1 MRERIQVWRDN
12 CGWIFRY
19 WKPVRK
25 YLVLLFFF
33 TLLSSA
39 VALGFPLVFRYLL
52 DNVGVVLGTPQSSQF
67 TKIILVLAGLA
78 VARLLA
84 GFYPGARGIINSVI
98 GLGVRD
104 DVFRSI
110 MRKDWRFF
118 NAFRPGDL
126 TTRLTEDITEYPRI
140 AWFACSAFF
149 RALESAS
156 RLLFCL
162 GVMIFMSWKLSILAL
177 APLPVMLF
185 IFYTVEHRIG
195 KRVEES
201 RKATSHTNDLL
212 DSTFDGIAIVKAYRA
227 EKPLA
232 ARLHRL
238 LNQRFEIDLSL
249 TKLEMIIHGVYSLI
263 GQVGKVTV
271 MLAGGLMVIRGS
283 IGLGDFYA
291 FYVYLDMLLAPMMD
305 IPNLFVASRQA
316 FVSVERER
324 EIQDYPEKQDPLHSQ
339 KIEKVSEIAMTDA
352 GFNYE
357 GSGGVSGITLTARAP
372 SVIAV
377 VGEVGAGKSTL
388 LKMLAGLLPV
398 TSGEVLV
405 NGLPRENVDLRE
417 TIGFV
422 PQESLLLGES
432 VTDNV
437 RFGREWLRDRDVEQA
452 LADAGVRPEEFQG
465 DKMLGQRGTG
475 ASGGQRQR
483 VAIARA
489 LAGNPSLLLLDDCTA
504 ALDAGKEA
512 EFWSSF
518 REGDHGVLAFV
529 VTHREA
535 TVRQSD
541 MVIFIH
547 RGRHVATGTHR
558 ELLAGNS
565 EYAGVIRGMEILSAE
580 GIEHEYA

>member
-1 MRERIQVWRDN
+1 VTKVHERLNVWREN
-12 CGWIFRY
+12 CGWIFQY

-52 DNVGVVLGTPQSSQF
+52 DNVDVVLGTPESSEF
-67 TKIILVLAGLA
+67 TRIIMVLGALA
-78 VARLLA
+78 VARLFA

-126 TTRLTEDITEYPRI
+126 TTRLTEDISEYPRI

-162 GVMIFMSWKLSILAL
+162 GVMIFMSWQLSILAL

-238 LNQRFEIDLSL
+238 LNMRFGIDLSL
-249 TKLEMIIHGVYSLI
+249 TRLEMIIHGVYSMI

-271 MLAGGLMVIRGS
+271 MLAGGIMVIRGR

-324 EIQDYPEKQDPLHSQ
+324 EIQNYPEKVEPLLVQ
-339 KIEKVSEIAMTDA
+339 RIDAVTEIVMENA
-352 GFNYE
+352 GFLYDDAQ
-357 GSGGVSGITLTARAP
+357 GVTGLSFKAEAP
-372 SVIAV
+372 MVVAV

-398 TSGEVLV
+398 DQGEIRV
-405 NGLPRENVDLRE
+405 NGVPRGLADLRE
-417 TIGFV
+417 TIGYV

-437 RFGREWLRDRDVEQA
+437 RFGRDRVSDNDVEKA
-452 LADAGVRPEEFQG
+452 LIDAGVQTGEFLG
-465 DKMLGQRGTG
+465 SKMLGQRGTG

-489 LAGNPSLLLLDDCTA
+489 LAGKPSLLLLDDCTA

-512 EFWSSF
+512 EFWKRF
-518 REGDHGVLAFV
+518 REMESRAIAFV

-535 TVRQSD
+535 TVKQCDS
-541 MVIFIH
+541 VIFIH
-547 RGRHVATGTHR
+547 RGRHSATGTHF
-558 ELLAGNS
+558 ELLAENR
-565 EYAGVIRGMEILSAE
+565 EYSGVIRGMEILE
-580 GIEHEYA
+580 N

>member
-1 MRERIQVWRDN
+1 MHERLKVWREN
-12 CGWIFRY
+12 CGWIFQY

-52 DNVGVVLGTPQSSQF
+52 DNVDVVLGTPESSEF
-67 TKIILVLAGLA
+67 TRIIMVLGALA
-78 VARLLA
+78 VARLFA

-126 TTRLTEDITEYPRI
+126 TTRLTEDISEYPRI

-162 GVMIFMSWKLSILAL
+162 GVMIFMSWQLSILAL

-238 LNQRFEIDLSL
+238 LNMRFGIDLSL
-249 TKLEMIIHGVYSLI
+249 TRLEMIIHGVYSMI

-271 MLAGGLMVIRGS
+271 MLAGGIMVIRGR

-324 EIQDYPEKQDPLHSQ
+324 EIQNYPEKVEPLLVQ
-339 KIEKVSEIAMTDA
+339 RIDAVTEIVMENA
-352 GFNYE
+352 GFLYDDAQ
-357 GSGGVSGITLTARAP
+357 GVTGLSFKAEAP
-372 SVIAV
+372 MVVAV

-398 TSGEVLV
+398 DQGEIRV
-405 NGLPRENVDLRE
+405 NGVPRGLADLRE
-417 TIGFV
+417 TIGYV

-437 RFGREWLRDRDVEQA
+437 RFGRDRVSDNDVEKA
-452 LADAGVRPEEFQG
+452 LIDAGVQTGEFLG
-465 DKMLGQRGTG
+465 SKMLGQRGTG

-489 LAGNPSLLLLDDCTA
+489 LAGKPSLLLLDDCTA

-512 EFWSSF
+512 EFWKRF
-518 REGDHGVLAFV
+518 REMESRAIAFV

-535 TVRQSD
+535 TVKQCDS
-541 MVIFIH
+541 VIFIH
-547 RGRHVATGTHR
+547 RGRHSATGTHF
-558 ELLAGNS
+558 ELLAENR
-565 EYAGVIRGMEILSAE
+565 EYSGVIRGMEILE
-580 GIEHEYA
+580 N

>member
-1 MRERIQVWRDN
+1 MRDRITLWRDN
-12 CGWIFRY
+12 CTWIFHY
-19 WKPVRK
+19 WRPVRK

-39 VALGFPLVFRYLL
+39 VALGFPLVFRYML
-52 DNVGVVLGTPQSSQF
+52 DNVENVLGTPGSSQF
-67 TKIILVLAGLA
+67 TKVILVLGGLA

-98 GLGVRD
+98 GLEVRD

-162 GVMIFMSWKLSILAL
+162 GVMLLMSWKLSLLAL

-195 KRVEES
+195 RRVEES

-232 ARLHRL
+232 SRLHRL
-238 LNQRFEIDLSL
+238 LNQRYEIDLSL
-249 TKLEMIIHGVYSLI
+249 TKLEMVIHGVYSLI

-271 MLAGGLMVIRGS
+271 MLAGGLMVIRGT

-324 EIQDYPEKQDPLHSQ
+324 EIQNFPEKPEPVDRVA
-339 KIEKVSEIAMTDA
+339 VSRVSLVEMRNA
-352 GFNYE
+352 GFVYDGN
-357 GSGGVSGITLTARAP
+357 GGVTGVTFTAASP
-372 SVIAV
+372 GVIAV

-388 LKMLAGLLPV
+388 LKMLAGLVPV
-398 TSGEVLV
+398 RTGEITV
-405 NGLPRENVDLRE
+405 NGVPRELADLRE
-417 TIGFV
+417 TVGYV

-437 RFGREWLRDRDVEQA
+437 RFGRERVMDRDVRLA
-452 LADAGVRPEEFQG
+452 LAEAGVRPEEFQG

-475 ASGGQRQR
+475 ASGGQKQR

-489 LAGNPSLLLLDDCTA
+489 LAGRPSLLLLDDCTA

-512 EFWSSF
+512 EFWNRF
-518 REGDHGVLAFV
+518 REGEHDALAFV

-535 TVRQSD
+535 TVRQCDS
-541 MVIFIH
+541 VIFLH
-547 RGRHVATGTHR
+547 RGRFAATGTHA
-558 ELLAGNS
+558 ELLAHNRD
-565 EYAGVIRGMEILSAE
+565 YAGVIRGMEILQR
-580 GIEHEYA
+580 

>member
-1 MRERIQVWRDN
+1 MHERLNVWREN
-12 CGWIFRY
+12 CGWIFQY

-52 DNVGVVLGTPQSSQF
+52 DNVDVVLGTPESSEF
-67 TKIILVLAGLA
+67 TRIIMVLGALA
-78 VARLLA
+78 VARLFA

-126 TTRLTEDITEYPRI
+126 TTRLTEDISEYPRI

-162 GVMIFMSWKLSILAL
+162 GVMIFMSWQLSILAL

-238 LNQRFEIDLSL
+238 LNMRFGIDLSL
-249 TKLEMIIHGVYSLI
+249 TRLEMIIHGVYSMI

-271 MLAGGLMVIRGS
+271 MLAGGIMVIRGR

-324 EIQDYPEKQDPLHSQ
+324 EIQNYPEKVEPLLVQ
-339 KIEKVSEIAMTDA
+339 RIDAVTEIVMENA
-352 GFNYE
+352 GFLYDDAQ
-357 GSGGVSGITLTARAP
+357 GVTGLSFKAEAP
-372 SVIAV
+372 MVVAV

-398 TSGEVLV
+398 DQGEIRV
-405 NGLPRENVDLRE
+405 NGVPRGLADLRE
-417 TIGFV
+417 TIGYV

-437 RFGREWLRDRDVEQA
+437 RFGRDRVSDNDVEKA
-452 LADAGVRPEEFQG
+452 LIDAGVQTGEFLG
-465 DKMLGQRGTG
+465 SKMLGQRGTG

-489 LAGNPSLLLLDDCTA
+489 LAGKPSLLLLDDCTA

-512 EFWSSF
+512 EFWKRF
-518 REGDHGVLAFV
+518 REMESRAIAFV

-535 TVRQSD
+535 TVKQCDS
-541 MVIFIH
+541 VIFIH
-547 RGRHVATGTHR
+547 RGRHSATGTHF
-558 ELLAGNS
+558 ELLAENR
-565 EYAGVIRGMEILSAE
+565 EYSGVIRGMEILE
-580 GIEHEYA
+580 N

>member
-1 MRERIQVWRDN
+1 MRERLRVWREN
-12 CGWIFRY
+12 LGWIFRY
-19 WKPVRK
+19 WRPVRK

-33 TLLSSA
+33 TLLSSI

-52 DNVGVVLGTPQSSQF
+52 DNVDTVLGTRESDGF
-67 TKIILVLAGLA
+67 TRIILALAGLA

-84 GFYPGARGIINSVI
+84 GFYPGVRGIINSII
-98 GLGVRD
+98 GLEVRD
-104 DVFRSI
+104 DIFRAI

-126 TTRLTEDITEYPRI
+126 TTRLTDDINDYPRI

-162 GVMIFMSWKLSILAL
+162 GVMVFMSWKLSLLAL
-177 APLPVMLF
+177 APLPVMLL
-185 IFYTVEHRIG
+185 IFYFVEHRIG
-195 KRVEES
+195 RRVEES

-232 ARLHRL
+232 ARLHGL
-238 LNQRFEIDLSL
+238 LDRRFGIDLSL
-249 TKLEMIIHGVYSLI
+249 TRLEMVIHGVYSMI

-271 MLAGGLMVIRGS
+271 MLAGGLMVIRDT

-324 EIQDYPEKQDPLHSQ
+324 EIQDFPEKPENPDAVMVSRVTD
-339 KIEKVSEIAMTDA
+339 IEMKDA
-352 GFNYE
+352 GFEYD
-357 GSGGVSGITLTARAP
+357 GGGGVVGVTFSVKAP
-372 SVIAV
+372 ALVAV

-388 LKMLAGLLPV
+388 LKILAGLLPAARG
-398 TSGEVLV
+398 TVLV
-405 NGLPRENVDLRE
+405 NGIPRENADLRK

-422 PQESLLLGES
+422 PQESLLLGEN

-437 RFGREWLRDRDVEQA
+437 RFGRDEIRDRQVEKA
-452 LADAGVRPEEFQG
+452 LADAGLPPEEFRG
-465 DKMLGQRGTG
+465 EKMLGQKGTG

-512 EFWSSF
+512 EFWRRF
-518 REGDHGVLAFV
+518 REKDGGSIAFV

-535 TVRQSD
+535 TVRQCD
-541 MVIFIH
+541 TVIFLH
-547 RGRHVATGTHR
+547 RGRHTATGTHA
-558 ELLAGNS
+558 ELLDGCS
-565 EYAGVIRGMEILSAE
+565 EYAGVIRGMEILDGREVEA
-580 GIEHEYA
+580 

>member
-1 MRERIQVWRDN
+1 
-12 CGWIFRY
+12 
-19 WKPVRK
+19 
-25 YLVLLFFF
+25 
-33 TLLSSA
+33 
-39 VALGFPLVFRYLL
+39 
-52 DNVGVVLGTPQSSQF
+52 
-67 TKIILVLAGLA
+67 
-78 VARLLA
+78 
-84 GFYPGARGIINSVI
+84 
-98 GLGVRD
+98 
-104 DVFRSI
+104 

-126 TTRLTEDITEYPRI
+126 TTRLTEDISEYPRI

-162 GVMIFMSWKLSILAL
+162 GVMIFMSWQLSILAL

-238 LNQRFEIDLSL
+238 LNMRFGIDLSL
-249 TKLEMIIHGVYSLI
+249 TRLEMIIHGVYSMI

-271 MLAGGLMVIRGS
+271 MLAGGIMVIRGR

-324 EIQDYPEKQDPLHSQ
+324 EIQNYPEKVEPLIVQ
-339 KIEKVSEIAMTDA
+339 RIDAVTEIVMENA
-352 GFNYE
+352 GFLYDDAQ
-357 GSGGVSGITLTARAP
+357 GVTGLSFKAEAP
-372 SVIAV
+372 MVVAV

-398 TSGEVLV
+398 DQGEIRV
-405 NGLPRENVDLRE
+405 NGVPRGLADLRE
-417 TIGFV
+417 TIGYV

-432 VTDNV
+432 VSDNV
-437 RFGREWLRDRDVEQA
+437 RFGRDRVSDSDVEKA
-452 LADAGVRPEEFQG
+452 LIDAGVQTGEFLG
-465 DKMLGQRGTG
+465 SKMLGQRGTG

-489 LAGNPSLLLLDDCTA
+489 LAGKPSLLLLDDCTA

-512 EFWSSF
+512 EFWKRF
-518 REGDHGVLAFV
+518 RDMESRAVAFV

-535 TVRQSD
+535 TVKQCDS
-541 MVIFIH
+541 VIFIH
-547 RGRHVATGTHR
+547 RGRHSATGTHF
-558 ELLAGNS
+558 ELLAENR
-565 EYAGVIRGMEILSAE
+565 EYSGVIRGMEILE
-580 GIEHEYA
+580 N

>member
-1 MRERIQVWRDN
+1 MHDRVRRWREN
-12 CGWIFRY
+12 CGWIFHY
-19 WKPVRK
+19 WRPVRK

-52 DNVGVVLGTPQSSQF
+52 DNVELVLGTPGSSQF
-67 TKIILVLAGLA
+67 RKVILVLAGLA

-98 GLGVRD
+98 GLEVRD

-118 NAFRPGDL
+118 NTFRPGDL

-162 GVMIFMSWKLSILAL
+162 GVMILMSWKLSLLAL

-185 IFYTVEHRIG
+185 IFYLVEHRIG

-201 RKATSHTNDLL
+201 RRATSHTNDLL

-227 EKPLA
+227 QKPLA
-232 ARLHRL
+232 SRLHRL

-249 TKLEMIIHGVYSLI
+249 TKLEMLIHGVYSLI

-324 EIQDYPEKQDPLHSQ
+324 EIQNFPEKPEPVRARRIARVSR
-339 KIEKVSEIAMTDA
+339 IELKDA
-352 GFNYE
+352 GFVYE
-357 GSGGVSGITLTARAP
+357 GSCGVSGVTFSATSPGI
-372 SVIAV
+372 IAI

-388 LKMLAGLLPV
+388 LKMLAGLVPV
-398 TSGEVLV
+398 SSGEMVIDGV
-405 NGLPRENVDLRE
+405 PRELADLRE
-417 TIGFV
+417 TIGYV

-437 RFGREWLRDRDVEQA
+437 RFGREKVRDSDVEQA
-452 LADAGVRPEEFQG
+452 LAEAGVRPEEFQG

-475 ASGGQRQR
+475 ASGGQKQR

-489 LAGNPSLLLLDDCTA
+489 LAGKPSLLLLDDCTA
-504 ALDAGKEA
+504 ALDAGREA
-512 EFWSSF
+512 EFWNRF
-518 REGDHGVLAFV
+518 REGGHEGLAFV

-535 TVRQSD
+535 TVKQCDS
-541 MVIFIH
+541 VIFIH
-547 RGRHVATGTHR
+547 RGRFVASGTHS
-558 ELLAGNS
+558 ELLARNR
-565 EYAGVIRGMEILSAE
+565 EYAGVIRGMEILQL
-580 GIEHEYA
+580 

>member
-1 MRERIQVWRDN
+1 VHERLNVWREN
-12 CGWIFRY
+12 CGWIFQY

-52 DNVGVVLGTPQSSQF
+52 DNVDVVLGTPESSEF
-67 TKIILVLAGLA
+67 TRIIMVLGALA
-78 VARLLA
+78 VARLFA

-126 TTRLTEDITEYPRI
+126 TTRLTEDISEYPRI

-162 GVMIFMSWKLSILAL
+162 GVMIFMSWQLSILAL

-238 LNQRFEIDLSL
+238 LNMRFGIDLSL
-249 TKLEMIIHGVYSLI
+249 TRLEMIIHGVYSMI

-271 MLAGGLMVIRGS
+271 MLAGGIMVIRGR

-324 EIQDYPEKQDPLHSQ
+324 EIQNYPEKVEPLLVQ
-339 KIEKVSEIAMTDA
+339 RIDAVTEIVMENA
-352 GFNYE
+352 GFLYDDAQ
-357 GSGGVSGITLTARAP
+357 GVTGLSFKAEAP
-372 SVIAV
+372 MVVAV

-398 TSGEVLV
+398 DQGEIRV
-405 NGLPRENVDLRE
+405 NGVPRGLADLRE
-417 TIGFV
+417 TIGYV

-437 RFGREWLRDRDVEQA
+437 RFGRDRVSDNDVEKA
-452 LADAGVRPEEFQG
+452 LIDAGVQTGEFLG
-465 DKMLGQRGTG
+465 SKMLGQRGTG

-489 LAGNPSLLLLDDCTA
+489 LAGKPSLLLLDDCTA

-512 EFWSSF
+512 EFWKRF
-518 REGDHGVLAFV
+518 REMESRAIAFV

-535 TVRQSD
+535 TVKQCDS
-541 MVIFIH
+541 VIFIH
-547 RGRHVATGTHR
+547 RGRHSATGTHF
-558 ELLAGNS
+558 ELLAENR
-565 EYAGVIRGMEILSAE
+565 EYSGVIRGMEILE
-580 GIEHEYA
+580 N